1 MTYKALKE
9 RQQQEINAFPFIW
22 AFNESQLADGMRRLG
37 LDPEKDK
44 DKLCSIGG
52 GGIIRKTDADAMR
65 AMFDR
70 HRREL
75 QEAIAADKTGD
86 GFIYD
91 MFCKPRIQLHR
102 RRYRRR
108 KRLRADRGAAER
120 KPRFDYRPKK
130 GSRRPARRITDK
142 GRGAYQLP
150 PFFMPF
156 SIKGY
161 KCYTRQNARPQGV
174 DLDKNVKVYYNIDI

>member
-44 DKLCSIGG
+44 DKLCNIGG
-52 GGIIRKTDADAMR
+52 GGIIRKADADAMR
-65 AMFDR
+65 EMFDR

-91 MFCKPRIQLHR
+91 MFYTELANHEYSYTMDLAEGIAACGLTVEQIN
-102 RRYRRR
+102 
-108 KRLRADRGAAER
+108 ADPALIRGLKKAADELQ
-120 KPRFDYRPKK
+120 DE
-130 GSRRPARRITDK
+130 
-142 GRGAYQLP
+142 
-150 PFFMPF
+150 
-156 SIKGY
+156 
-161 KCYTRQNARPQGV
+161 
-174 DLDKNVKVYYNIDI
+174 

>member
-1 MTYKALKE
+1 MTYSELKE

-52 GGIIRKTDADAMR
+52 GGIIRKTDAAAMR

-75 QEAIAADKTGD
+75 LDAIEADSTGE

-91 MFCKPRIQLHR
+91 MFYTELANHEYSYTGDVTDAVNACGLTVEQLN
-102 RRYRRR
+102 
-108 KRLRADRGAAER
+108 AN
-120 KPRFDYRPKK
+120 
-130 GSRRPARRITDK
+130 PA
-142 GRGAYQLP
+142 L
-150 PFFMPF
+150 
-156 SIKGY
+156 IKGL
-161 KCYTRQNARPQGV
+161 KKAADDQR
-174 DLDKNVKVYYNIDI
+174 DE

>member
-44 DKLCSIGG
+44 DKLCSIGAG
-52 GGIIRKTDADAMR
+52 GVIRKTDADAMR
-65 AMFDR
+65 EMFAR

-91 MFCKPRIQLHR
+91 MFSTDLANHEYSYTGDVTDAVNACGLTVEQLNANPALIIGL
-102 RRYRRR
+102 
-108 KRLRADRGAAER
+108 KKAADDQRDE
-120 KPRFDYRPKK
+120 
-130 GSRRPARRITDK
+130 
-142 GRGAYQLP
+142 
-150 PFFMPF
+150 
-156 SIKGY
+156 
-161 KCYTRQNARPQGV
+161 
-174 DLDKNVKVYYNIDI
+174 

>member
-44 DKLCSIGG
+44 DKLCSIGAG
-52 GGIIRKTDADAMR
+52 GVIRKTDADAMR
-65 AMFDR
+65 EMFAR

-75 QEAIAADKTGD
+75 QESIAADKTGD

-91 MFCKPRIQLHR
+91 MFSTELANHEYSYTGDVTDAVNACGLTVEQLNANPALIIGL
-102 RRYRRR
+102 
-108 KRLRADRGAAER
+108 KKAADDQRDE
-120 KPRFDYRPKK
+120 
-130 GSRRPARRITDK
+130 
-142 GRGAYQLP
+142 
-150 PFFMPF
+150 
-156 SIKGY
+156 
-161 KCYTRQNARPQGV
+161 
-174 DLDKNVKVYYNIDI
+174 